1 MSKPYLVASFVLATS
16 VFSNPDSVVFA
27 SNAGYSDTQI
37 RYALGGITVATIVV
51 GVIAYQT
58 LNPKPTGSNSTAASS
73 KSSGGGGGGGN
84 PSSTTPPPVPK
95 QTPEEEALNNAQAA
109 LNRVAAPGKE
119 ANVVPAS
126 QYQQEPKAEETA
138 GVTRP
143 QPVASDSGG
152 QGSEPLAETP
162 VKAKGKGKGKGK
174 GPPAPPAKAVAA
186 KAKADAQPPAKAVAA
201 NDGSERDTA
210 KTQPKASAKAASRLA
225 LYEELNKE
233 FAKRGIQQEPQPKA
247 EETAGVTRPQPVAS
261 DSRGQGSNLSKAGAL
276 VAAKALAIRRSIVAL
291 TDASD
296 SDPAPEEATKAQ
308 DQGPPAPPSKAVA
321 AKGVSERDTAKTPP
335 KASAKALSKQAFHEE
350 LNRAIAKRG
359 IQQEP
364 QPKAEETVGVTR
376 PQPVASDSRGQGS
389 EPLAETP
396 AKAKGGGNG
405 KGPGPA
411 TALPKNAHCSS
422 LFAALRQ
429 QRANSTPAEDTNSST
444 SSWES

>member
-1 MSKPYLVASFVLATS
+1 MFKPYLVASFVLATS

-109 LNRVAAPGKE
+109 PNRADAAPGKE

-126 QYQQEPKAEETA
+126 QYQQE
-138 GVTRP
+138 
-143 QPVASDSGG
+143 
-152 QGSEPLAETP
+152 
-162 VKAKGKGKGKGK
+162 
-174 GPPAPPAKAVAA
+174 
-186 KAKADAQPPAKAVAA
+186 
-201 NDGSERDTA
+201 
-210 KTQPKASAKAASRLA
+210 
-225 LYEELNKE
+225 
-233 FAKRGIQQEPQPKA
+233 
-247 EETAGVTRPQPVAS
+247 
-261 DSRGQGSNLSKAGAL
+261 
-276 VAAKALAIRRSIVAL
+276 
-291 TDASD
+291 
-296 SDPAPEEATKAQ
+296 
-308 DQGPPAPPSKAVA
+308 
-321 AKGVSERDTAKTPP
+321 
-335 KASAKALSKQAFHEE
+335 
-350 LNRAIAKRG
+350 
-359 IQQEP
+359 
-364 QPKAEETVGVTR
+364 PKAEETVGVTR

-396 AKAKGGGNG
+396 VKAKGGGNG

-411 TALPKNAHCSS
+411 TALPKNAHYSS

-429 QRANSTPAEDTNSST
+429 QRANSTPEDTNSST